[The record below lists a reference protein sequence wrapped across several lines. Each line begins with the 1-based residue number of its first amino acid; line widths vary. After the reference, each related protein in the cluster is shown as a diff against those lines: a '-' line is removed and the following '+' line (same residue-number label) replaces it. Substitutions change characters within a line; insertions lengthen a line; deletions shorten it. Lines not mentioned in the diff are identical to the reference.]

1 MRPTFLSTFLSLL
14 DLPHILLQDDSLA
27 YADMGISLPHRHFV
41 SINAPTPYR
50 MGVPYLFGVLCLCTL
65 LIGCQSA
72 SLPEPTT
79 TTNTQNQLKLES
91 GGVVRYVDPAAF
103 DFTGTAN
110 VVWPNG
116 KQQSGTWKNGK
127 LHGYGTQAYKG
138 QTYTGSWVHG
148 RQQGRGRQERDDGY
162 VYDGEWQ
169 GNLRHGYG
177 VARWPNQS
185 IYQGE
190 WASNQR
196 EGFGSFTTPT
206 GKRYE
211 GEWHADRR
219 HGYGHE
225 WLPNHARYR
234 GMWHFDQRSG
244 FGRELR
250 PDGSYFVGNWHNNLP
265 HGRGS
270 ERRSDGTH
278 HDGLWRH
285 GQVSGYG
292 TRTTHSGLH
301 FSGMW
306 RQNAIDRG
314 RLRLPDGE
322 IYDGPLF
329 GAAGQHVA
337 EPLITWL
344 KHQADPAAK
353 LLLGI
358 VYTEFEHPHPSERL
372 AFTWLRQA
380 ATLPE
385 AQFRLAKIM
394 LNQGTDHDAALEL
407 LSNASQAGYGP
418 AATRLA
424 QFYELGWIVAPD
436 LHKARQLY
444 EIGIAGGDIDAY
456 NKLAWLLATTPTTLA
471 DPTTAFTII
480 GPIAAYFSRW
490 QYLDTLA
497 ACHARLGEFTAAASV
512 QRAAVHAAKT
522 SLMNDGT
529 LADLE
534 QRLALY
540 VQQRPYL
547 TDR

>member
-1 MRPTFLSTFLSLL
+1 
-14 DLPHILLQDDSLA
+14 
-27 YADMGISLPHRHFV
+27 MGISLPRRVFV
-41 SINAPTPYR
+41 NIIASAPYR
-50 MGVPYLFGVLCLCTL
+50 ARLSYMFGALCLYTL
-65 LIGCQSA
+65 LLGCQSA
-72 SLPEPTT
+72 SPPEPTT
-79 TTNTQNQLKLES
+79 TTDTQNQLILETA
-91 GGVVRYVDPAAF
+91 GVVRYVDPAAF
-103 DFTGTAN
+103 DFTGTAS
-110 VVWPNG
+110 VIWPNG
-116 KQQSGTWKNGK
+116 SRLSGSWENGK
-127 LHGYGTQAYKG
+127 LHGFGTEVYNG

-169 GNLRHGYG
+169 DNLRHGYG

-190 WASNQR
+190 WAFDQR
-196 EGFGSFTTPT
+196 EGFGSFTAPT

-225 WLPNHARYR
+225 WLPNYARYR

-250 PDGSYFVGNWHNNLP
+250 PDGSFFVGHWQNNLP

-270 ERRSDGTH
+270 ERRADGTH
-278 HDGLWRH
+278 HNGLWRH

-292 TRTTHSGLH
+292 TRTTPSGLQ

-306 RQNAIDRG
+306 RENAMERG

-322 IYDGPLF
+322 VYDGPMF
-329 GAAGQHVA
+329 GAEGQHVS
-337 EPLITWL
+337 EPLIAWL
-344 KHQADPAAK
+344 KNQTDPAAK

-358 VYTEFEHPHPSERL
+358 IYSEFEHPHANERL

-380 ATLPE
+380 AKSHLPE
-385 AQFRLAKIM
+385 AQFRLAQIM
-394 LNQGTDHDAALEL
+394 LNQGTDYDAALAL
-407 LSNASQAGYGP
+407 LNNASQAGYGP

-424 QFYELGWIVAPD
+424 HFYELGWIVAPD

-444 EIGIAGGDIDAY
+444 EIGIAGGDISAY

-497 ACHARLGEFTAAASV
+497 ACHARLGEFAAAVRV

-522 SLMNDGT
+522 SRHKHPRNGTT

-540 VQQRPYL
+540 VQQQPYL